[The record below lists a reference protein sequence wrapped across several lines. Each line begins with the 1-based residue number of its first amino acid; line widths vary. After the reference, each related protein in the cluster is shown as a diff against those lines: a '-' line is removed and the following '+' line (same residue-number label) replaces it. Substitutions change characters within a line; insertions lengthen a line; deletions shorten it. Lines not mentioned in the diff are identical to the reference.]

1 MEGAP
6 GWFVT
11 ILQGYGLA
19 GIVIFVLG
27 WIVFFMYRSSLDV
40 NNSRLGE
47 RDVLIKA
54 LESNTTAIR
63 ENAHATENRN
73 SITQDLAEAIGK
85 QAGAFDLFI
94 QKTELQNESFREKM
108 RDMVATVDAMS
119 EASRVNTGILKDVRD
134 TVTRQK

>member
-27 WIVFFMYRSSLDV
+27 WIVFFMYRSSLEV

-47 RDVLIKA
+47 RDVLVKA

-63 ENAHATENRN
+63 ENAKATEARN
-73 SITQDLAEAIGK
+73 SLTQDLAEAIGK

-94 QKTELQNESFREKM
+94 QKAEIQNEGFREKM
-108 RDMVATVDAMS
+108 RDMSVTVDALA
-119 EASRVNTGILKDVRD
+119 EATRVNTGILRDVRD
-134 TVTRQK
+134 TLTRDR